1 MTKKVSNFTQLIQR
15 VTASCLL
22 HPPIHETREEEEEEE
37 EYHGDSDSEGNNND
51 EDDDD
56 YGLKLKEME
65 VLMEEVFEGV
75 SRMKRAYV
83 RLQEAHCPWD
93 HEKMRVADV
102 AVVADLKKLAVL
114 RERYFRRRRGGGG
127 GGGGGVRQQLR
138 VREVVAPYEA
148 VMDDLKKQLKAKDL
162 QLQGLKDK
170 LESVVT
176 LSSCKCKRKCNGG
189 ENKAGRPHPNTKLAF
204 TQGKGKKGG
213 KKKKKCRSKSSF
225 DGRSGLRH

>member
-1 MTKKVSNFTQLIQR
+1 MTKKVSNFTHLIQR
-15 VTASCLL
+15 VTASCLH
-22 HPPIHETREEEEEEE
+22 HPSIHETKEEEEEEEE
-37 EYHGDSDSEGNNND
+37 EYHGDSGSEGNNND

-83 RLQEAHCPWD
+83 RLQEAHSPWEP
-93 HEKMRVADV
+93 EKMRVADV
-102 AVVADLKKLAVL
+102 AVVAELKKLAVL

-127 GGGGGVRQQLR
+127 GGGGVQQQLR

-170 LESVVT
+170 IESVVT

-189 ENKAGRPHPNTKLAF
+189 ENKAGRPHPNTKHAF
-204 TQGKGKKGG
+204 TQGR
-213 KKKKKCRSKSSF
+213 CSNKSSF
-225 DGRSGLRH
+225 DGRSRLRH

>member
-1 MTKKVSNFTQLIQR
+1 MQAGSVDPVTRIISIFLQFFDIGINAALLSQFRRIVYFCEFSNCCSLILKVMWYSN
-15 VTASCLL
+15 
-22 HPPIHETREEEEEEE
+22 
-37 EYHGDSDSEGNNND
+37 
-51 EDDDD
+51 
-56 YGLKLKEME
+56 GLKLKEME

-204 TQGKGKKGG
+204 TQGKKNVICTTLFMGHLLTYHPSTIG
-213 KKKKKCRSKSSF
+213 
-225 DGRSGLRH
+225 